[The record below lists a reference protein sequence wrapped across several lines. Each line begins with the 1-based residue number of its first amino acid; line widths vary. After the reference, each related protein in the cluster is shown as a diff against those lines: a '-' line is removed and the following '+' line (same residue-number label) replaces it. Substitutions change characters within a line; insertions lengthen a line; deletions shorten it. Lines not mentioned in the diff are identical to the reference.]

1 MKDESVKQSDK
12 LLERA
17 AVTALK
23 KNRSLLYQRC
33 ARDQMLENI
42 YAIVD
47 YTLGQREGMD
57 EWEGYGELWAVGRNY
72 EGVEGWKT
80 RFLGR
85 LWTTNYIT
93 VLFTETLQ

>member
-23 KNRSLLYQRC
+23 KTRSLLYQRC

-42 YAIVD
+42 YMPHRRLHVRSA
-47 YTLGQREGMD
+47 
-57 EWEGYGELWAVGRNY
+57 GRD
-72 EGVEGWKT
+72 GRV
-80 RFLGR
+80 RR
-85 LWTTNYIT
+85 LWRA
-93 VLFTETLQ
+93 VSGREELRWCSELEDAVSREALDKKLH